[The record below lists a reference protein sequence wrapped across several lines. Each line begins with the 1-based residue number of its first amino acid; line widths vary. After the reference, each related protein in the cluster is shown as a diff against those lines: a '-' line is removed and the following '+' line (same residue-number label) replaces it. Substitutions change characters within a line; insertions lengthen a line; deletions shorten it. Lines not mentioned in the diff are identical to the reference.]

1 MTTHKK
7 GVMYVYKLDT
17 GNHQPEPHHRPS
29 PPPRTATAKK
39 TITHTLGALF
49 NRSKTYRETN
59 HHHNSNKQDTQK
71 VVFDGGRR
79 SVPAVKESEKLVSMI
94 EKGRKTVSGTGEG
107 RKPAVA
113 GRRSAENRAE
123 MVMVD
128 VGMVAELL
136 GVRRVLVTDMPGFMQ
151 VHAFRCARQS
161 LSSLERI
168 SPKQVAFNIKKVC
181 TFFML
186 HIDLLMHNVQ
196 LCIYFYSRVKCH
208 FNFSFLVCSFYQF
221 SPKFHFSPM
230 DPKMFHHCHFSPL
243 G

>member
-17 GNHQPEPHHRPS
+17 GNHQPEPHHHPS

-49 NRSKTYRETN
+49 NRSKTYQETN

-79 SVPAVKESEKLVSMI
+79 SVPAVQEGEKLVSMI
-94 EKGRKTVSGTGEG
+94 EKGRKTVSGTGVG

-161 LSSLERI
+161 LGSLEKF
-168 SPKQVAFNIKKVC
+168 SPKQVAFNIKKEFDKVYGPAWHC
-181 TFFML
+181 IVGSSFGSFVTHATGCFLYFSMEKL
-186 HIDLLMHNVQ
+186 YILVFKTKVQ
-196 LCIYFYSRVKCH
+196 KTVK
-208 FNFSFLVCSFYQF
+208 F
-221 SPKFHFSPM
+221 SP
-230 DPKMFHHCHFSPL
+230 
-243 G
+243 